1 MKDRVKMTVSGEVTR
16 QQVLE
21 LDLEKQ
27 VRGLHLTQEQN
38 QDLDH
43 LFADYL
49 WMENEE
55 EFNLQVEEQL
65 REEDF
70 IERCFQEMWEEE
82 ERDCF
87 IPSRD
92 LPALLPAVEPVRTL
106 NFSSAL
112 NPDAKEFIPAKPQRT
127 M

>member
-27 VRGLHLTQEQN
+27 VRSLQLAQEQN
-38 QDLDH
+38 QD

-92 LPALLPAVEPVRTL
+92 LPALLPAVEPVRAL
-106 NFSSAL
+106 SYSSAL
-112 NPDAKEFIPAKPQRT
+112 NPDAKEFIPAKPQHT